1 MRDERVCVPTR
12 TRNQQNGSISDT
24 NAFHTNAHA
33 HTPFT
38 QADTHIHSHHHFIY
52 LFSSFS
58 FFSVVND
65 NNRSMMCEKCSGLS
79 KDNPL

>member
-38 QADTHIHSHHHFIY
+38 QADTHTHTSPLY
-52 LFSSFS
+52 LFI
-58 FFSVVND
+58 FFIQFFF
-65 NNRSMMCEKCSGLS
+65 RCKW
-79 KDNPL
+79 